1 MAALGDLVVNLS
13 ANTAMLSSGLSRA
26 TGMLSGWARS
36 AGGMISGA
44 LSRMMSFKGLMAGF
58 GGAAGVGGLIK
69 MASDVETLGVQF
81 RVLTGS
87 AETASALMADIR
99 TFAAETPFESG
110 EIAEAARSLVA
121 FGTPAEDAV
130 GTLRM
135 LGDVAS
141 GVGMPLGELAEIYGK
156 AQVQGRLFGED
167 INQLTGRGIPIISA
181 LASTMGVAESEVK
194 KLVESGKVGFPQL
207 QTAFQ
212 SMTADG
218 GQFNGLMEQLSGT
231 TAGKFSTF
239 VDNVKQLGVTIGTAL
254 LPIANKLLDWALS
267 FGPEMEMVGKVLAI
281 LTQDLGLTF
290 GAMWET
296 VVDYSTAALNYIIDA
311 ASVMVQNIGIQVS
324 NMLASVEASSRQL
337 GEELAYA
344 LGLSDEVLQIGPAL
358 QRQTLQM
365 PAFITPELGPAGAK
379 LADKIA
385 AAIMP
390 EPVPVPLAEQA
401 ARVEPVA
408 VEEPVVQQTLEPKL
422 TAAME
427 QGSAQAY
434 SAIVQ
439 AMNRSGDPQVN
450 AVNKMNAN
458 LGNKLDAIANKPPAE
473 FQVVENIL

>member
-26 TGMLSGWARS
+26 TGMLSNWAKS
-36 AGGMISGA
+36 AGGMVSGA
-44 LSRMMSFKGLMAGF
+44 LSRMMSFKGMMAGF
-58 GGAAGVGGLIK
+58 GGAAGVGGLVK
-69 MASDVETLGVQF
+69 MAADVETLGVQF

-87 AETASALMADIR
+87 AETAAALMSDIR

-121 FGTPAEDAV
+121 FGTPAEQAV
-130 GTLRM
+130 GTLQM
-135 LGDVAS
+135 LGDVAA

-167 INQLTGRGIPIISA
+167 INQLTGRGIPVISA

-194 KLVESGKVGFPQL
+194 KLVEAGKVGFPQL

-254 LPIANKLLDWALS
+254 LPIANELLDWALS
-267 FGPEMEMVGKVLAI
+267 FGPEMVTIGKVLGVLAEN
-281 LTQDLGLTF
+281 LGLTF
-290 GAMWET
+290 ETMWET
-296 VVDYSTAALNYIIDA
+296 LRDYAKASFDYVIDA
-311 ASVMVQNIGIQVS
+311 AKIMAKNIGIEVS
-324 NMLASVEASSRQL
+324 NMLAELEVSSKQM
-337 GEELAYA
+337 GENIAYY
-344 LGLSDEVLQIGPAL
+344 LGLSDEILQIGPA
-358 QRQTLQM
+358 TLQKTLPM
-365 PAFITPELGPAGAK
+365 PEFKAPELGPAANDLVDK
-379 LADKIA
+379 LMQAF
-385 AAIMP
+385 MP
-390 EPVPVPLAEQA
+390 EPPPPPKPPAPEM
-401 ARVEPVA
+401 PKPA
-408 VEEPVVQQTLEPKL
+408 VEKLTQSLPVESKL

-427 QGSAQAY
+427 QGSAEAY

-458 LGNKLDAIANKPPAE
+458 LGNKLDAIIEKPAAE
-473 FQVVENIL
+473 FQVVEALI